1 MGTVMQHL
9 ADDQHVVA
17 VPLSVATGAFEH
29 RQRAGQHRATMVSR
43 VPAPVLKALAVRR
56 GKPSRQLQ
64 VHLGEDI
71 DRKCSVLRSGGQ
83 RHASGKTPER

>member
-1 MGTVMQHL
+1 
-9 ADDQHVVA
+9 
-17 VPLSVATGAFEH
+17 
-29 RQRAGQHRATMVSR
+29 MVSR